1 MEKKYIIKD
10 AREILSHELENLGT
24 KESASMCENYI
35 TNATSL
41 VSAIPKDSEGYCTV
55 YKMDCADGL
64 GLMTVYQVYPGIQL
78 IYNDF
83 EAAGCQWDS
92 LISGNVL
99 EINHCREGREGSR
112 LLSGSCL
119 YLGEGDLSI
128 HTMDNCA
135 PEMTFP
141 LRHYRGITVA
151 LNLTFVSEHPPE
163 ILAETGID
171 IYSFKERFCADGS
184 CFIMRAKD
192 EIEHIFSELYSV
204 PDRLQ
209 RPYFKLKV
217 QELLL
222 FLSMVDVAEE
232 KQREYYTSPQVEIV
246 KQIHKRLISNLQ
258 ERPTIEELSKEF
270 LINTATLKKTFKGIY
285 GQPIGTYMKEYR
297 IRQAATLLRQT
308 QATIAEIANKV
319 GYENQSKF
327 ASAFHDIMKVPP
339 AEYRK
344 ENMSEMRG
352 GDLLGN

>member
-1 MEKKYIIKD
+1 MKKRYIIED
-10 AREILSHELENLGT
+10 ARKHLVEQINGIEGIEGTAMQENLVKNT
-24 KESASMCENYI
+24 KGLSA
-35 TNATSL
+35 
-41 VSAIPKDSEGYCTV
+41 VIPKDNDGYCTV

-83 EAAGCQWDS
+83 EATGCEWEGT
-92 LISGNVL
+92 LGKNIL

-119 YLGEGDLSI
+119 YLGEGDMSI

-135 PEMTFP
+135 SEMAFP
-141 LRHYRGITVA
+141 LKHYRGISVVI
-151 LNLTFVSEHPPE
+151 NLEIVSEYPPQT
-163 ILAETGID
+163 LAESGID
-171 IYSFKERFCADGS
+171 ILEFKEKFCADGN

-204 PDRLQ
+204 PDCLQ
-209 RPYFKLKV
+209 KPYFKLKV

-222 FLSMVDVAEE
+222 FLCMVDVTKE
-232 KQREYYTSPQVEIV
+232 KQREMYTSPQVEIV
-246 KQIHKRLISNLQ
+246 KEIHKKLISNLQ
-258 ERPTIEELSKEF
+258 ERSTIEELSKEF
-270 LINTATLKKTFKGIY
+270 LINTATLKATFKGIY

-297 IRQAATLLRQT
+297 MKQAAVLLRQT
-308 QATIAEIANKV
+308 KSTIAEIANQV

-327 ASAFHDIMKVPP
+327 STAFRDVLKITP

-344 ENMSEMRG
+344 QNASE
-352 GDLLGN
+352 